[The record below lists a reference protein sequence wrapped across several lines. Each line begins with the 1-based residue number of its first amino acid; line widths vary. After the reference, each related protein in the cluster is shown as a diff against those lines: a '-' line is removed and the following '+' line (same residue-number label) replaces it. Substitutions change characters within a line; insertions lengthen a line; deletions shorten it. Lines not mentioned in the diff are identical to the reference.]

1 MASTQL
7 QTDISKFMS
16 YVLRHAPHE
25 VGLHLD
31 SEGWVPFSDLKKVV
45 LDRFDVSEADIL
57 EVIAS
62 NPKKRF
68 TLMDDRIR
76 AAQGHS
82 VAVDLALNAS
92 VPPSML
98 FHGTAL
104 ESWPAIQTSGLK
116 KMQRHHVHL
125 SPDVETAK
133 IVATRRKGDY
143 IILEIDAA
151 RMHAEGHS
159 FFVSDNGVWLTDHV
173 PSQYLSPLAGPAS

>member
-1 MASTQL
+1 MAPTKL
-7 QTDISKFMS
+7 QTEISKFMS
-16 YVLRHAPHE
+16 YALRHAPHE
-25 VGLHLD
+25 AGLTLD
-31 SEGWVPFSDLKKVV
+31 AEGWVSFNDLKKAV

-57 EVIAS
+57 EVIES

-68 TLMDDRIR
+68 TLADHRIR

-82 VAVDLALNAS
+82 VSVDLALSSAM
-92 VPPSML
+92 PPLKL
-98 FHGTAL
+98 FHGTSL
-104 ESWPAIQTSGLK
+104 ESWPAIQGSGLK

-125 SPDVETAK
+125 SPDIETAK
-133 IVATRRKGDY
+133 IVATRRKGGH

-173 PSQYLSPLAGPAS
+173 PSQYLSPLSGPES